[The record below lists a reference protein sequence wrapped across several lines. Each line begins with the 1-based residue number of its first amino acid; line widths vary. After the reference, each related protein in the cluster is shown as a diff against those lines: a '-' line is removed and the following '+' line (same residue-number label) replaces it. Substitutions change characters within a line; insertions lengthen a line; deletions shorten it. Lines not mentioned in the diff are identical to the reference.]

1 MMQSFFSNILNN
13 LQELHDDIRSAVKG
27 LPPIALD
34 WTPGPDMNSINV
46 LTVHLT
52 GAERF
57 WLGDVVAREPSGR
70 DRETEFKVQGL
81 SETSLVARLK
91 ANEDYLQKTLAPF
104 TLQILDEERVSPRNG
119 RVVTV
124 GWALG
129 HALKHTALHVG
140 QIQLMRQLWDQQQ
153 SL

>member
-1 MMQSFFSNILNN
+1 MMQSFFTNILNN

-27 LPPIALD
+27 LPPDALD